1 MDRLLGLETEYGLSI
16 TGIDVSDLADEART
30 LISSYPGLSAQPW
43 DYRDE
48 DPLRDARG
56 WRAPALTIN
65 PQDQR
70 YDPPSRKRLRA
81 SEDHADRVLTNGARL
96 YHDHGHPEYST
107 PECRSLRELIAHD
120 KAGERI
126 VWAAA
131 QAYAQKTGRAVSV
144 FKNNIDYHGMS
155 YGCHENYLVKRE
167 LAFERLIAGL
177 VPFLVT
183 RILFAGAGRVGSE
196 NSAAERFRCD
206 RFVRKKCCTETVPVE
221 YQLSQRA
228 DFFTE
233 LCSVDTLDRRPLVN
247 SRDEPHAD
255 EKLYRR
261 LHIICGDA
269 NLSEYASAL
278 KVGTTAV
285 VLATLEAGYGP
296 PGTVKDPVRALQE
309 LSRDLSHRW
318 LVELEEEGTIP
329 AVDIQRAYLRAASEL
344 FRNRDDETNWLL
356 REWEAVLDD
365 LETEPTRCTDRLDW
379 VAKRELLRSFI
390 ESEKLS
396 WQDEIVRS
404 LDLEYHSLDPE
415 RSLFCE
421 LQNQGA
427 MRRLVSDDEIAQAM
441 HEPPQQTRAFIRGL
455 CVRKFSSAVRA
466 LNWGRITLSQ
476 NGQDFA
482 LDLKPFVD
490 GRVSALTHRVKGA
503 STPRELWGIIQ
514 GGSDQ

>member
-16 TGIDVSDLADEART
+16 TGIDLSDLADEART
-30 LISSYPGLSAQPW
+30 LIRSYPGLSAQPW

-65 PQDQR
+65 LQDQR
-70 YDPPSRKRLRA
+70 YEKPSHKHLSA
-81 SEDHADRVLTNGARL
+81 SEDHADRVLTNGARF

-107 PECRSLRELIAHD
+107 PECRSLQELIAHD

-131 QAYAQKTGRAVSV
+131 QAYAQKTGRSVSV

-167 LAFERLIAGL
+167 LAFERLLAGL

-196 NSAAERFRCD
+196 NSS
-206 RFVRKKCCTETVPVE
+206 VE

-233 LCSVDTLDRRPLVN
+233 LCSVDTLDHRPLVN

-255 EKLYRR
+255 AKLYRR
-261 LHIICGDA
+261 LHVICGDA
-269 NLSEYASAL
+269 NLSEYATAL
-278 KVGTTAV
+278 KVGTTALA
-285 VLATLEAGYGP
+285 LATLEAGYGP

-309 LSRDLSHRW
+309 LSRDLSYRW
-318 LVELEEEGTIP
+318 LVELEEAGTVP
-329 AVDIQRAYLRAASEL
+329 AIDIQRAYLRAAREL
-344 FRNRDDETNWLL
+344 FSNGDDETHWLL
-356 REWEAVLDD
+356 REWESVLDH
-365 LETEPTRCTDRLDW
+365 LEADPARCADRLDW
-379 VAKRELLRSFI
+379 VAKRQLLQTFI

-415 RSLFCE
+415 RSLCCE

-441 HEPPQQTRAFIRGL
+441 HEPPHQTRAFIRGL
-455 CVRKFSSAVRA
+455 CVRNFSSAIQA

-476 NGQDFA
+476 DGQHFT
-482 LDLKPFVD
+482 LDLSSFVD
-490 GRVSALTHRVKGA
+490 SRVSALHHQLKGV
-503 STPRELWGIIQ
+503 STPRELWSIIQ
-514 GGSDQ
+514 DGGD